1 MSLSEKLPQALWL
14 RIHLL
19 LPLRTH
25 GGGVSFKADN
35 FKTKKEKGQKL
46 QKLQMGNLNFTTGK
60 ALEQPQNTVGH
71 NT

>member
-1 MSLSEKLPQALWL
+1 M
-14 RIHLL
+14 L

>member
-25 GGGVSFKADN
+25 GGGVSFKAAN
-35 FKTKKEKGQKL
+35 LKKREKGQKL
-46 QKLQMGNLNFTTGK
+46 QKLEMGNLNFSNWEGPRIAK
-60 ALEQPQNTVGH
+60 HCRL
-71 NT
+71 